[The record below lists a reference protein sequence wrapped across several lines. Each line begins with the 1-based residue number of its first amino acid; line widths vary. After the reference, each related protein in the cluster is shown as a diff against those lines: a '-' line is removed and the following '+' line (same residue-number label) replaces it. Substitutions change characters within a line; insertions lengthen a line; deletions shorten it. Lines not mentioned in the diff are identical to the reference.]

1 MAKVDSRQLLPYVLD
16 ILQMMVESGAEIYRV
31 EESAER
37 MLTAYGFR
45 RVDVYATTTSIIL
58 SVEDEERVI
67 KTHTRRIKQ
76 ISNDLEKIHYL
87 NDLVRKI
94 TAEKPSLE
102 ELAESLEKFKDI
114 PHYKSI
120 VNILFY
126 GIIAGAFYLFFGG
139 RSIIEC
145 LFSTAIGLVTGVL
158 SKLLDERNANKILV
172 KFFCSFISSFICY
185 VLYKVNL
192 VSHVD
197 YIIIGN
203 IMTLIPGIGLTN
215 ALRDL
220 FTGDSITGVLR
231 LIEAALLAVAIAC
244 GYIVTTILFGG
255 AVI

>member
-1 MAKVDSRQLLPYVLD
+1 MAKFENQKLLPYVLD
-16 ILQMMVESGAEIYRV
+16 ILQIMVESGAEIYRV

-37 MLTAYGFR
+37 MLKAYGFQ
-45 RVDVYATTTSIIL
+45 RVDVYATTSSIIL
-58 SVEDEERVI
+58 SVEDQERTI

-76 ISNDLEKIHYL
+76 INNDLEKIHYL
-87 NDLVRKI
+87 NNLVRTI
-94 TAEKPSLE
+94 TANKPSLE
-102 ELAESLEKFKDI
+102 EIAASLEKIKDI

-120 VNILFY
+120 VNIVFY

-139 RSIIEC
+139 RSIVEC
-145 LFSTAIGLVTGVL
+145 LLSTAIGFVTGII

-172 KFFCSFISSFICY
+172 KFFCSFTASFICY
-185 VLYKVNL
+185 SLCKVNL
-192 VSHVD
+192 VSSVD

-231 LIEAALLAVAIAC
+231 LIEAALLAFAIAC
-244 GYIVTTILFGG
+244 GYIITTILFGG